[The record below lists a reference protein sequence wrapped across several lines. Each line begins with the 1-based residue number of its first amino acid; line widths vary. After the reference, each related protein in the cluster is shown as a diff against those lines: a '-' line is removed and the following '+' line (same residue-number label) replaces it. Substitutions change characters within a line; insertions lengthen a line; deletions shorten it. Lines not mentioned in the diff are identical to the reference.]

1 MGGISS
7 DADIL
12 CLHGRTTTSLYSPR
26 FRSSSENCAG
36 PDGCGLTRKPSVN
49 PGRCAGKYLMVTRR
63 NLPDKAHFLQ
73 EIRDQYTQGE
83 NKASK
88 CEPFGSPLSRVC
100 LTEALADVSVGC
112 VHLAQYSYSPFTTKC
127 RFVQVAKSHFTAG
140 VLSMAAK
147 H

>member
-1 MGGISS
+1 
-7 DADIL
+7 
-12 CLHGRTTTSLYSPR
+12 
-26 FRSSSENCAG
+26 
-36 PDGCGLTRKPSVN
+36 
-49 PGRCAGKYLMVTRR
+49 MVTRR

-147 H
+147 HYSEEESLVGSSPSRSLRCLITSVPGLPYSDLEWQGHPSVSLDSLRH